1 MNDATID
8 ALQGMLRGVAQR
20 QRTIA
25 DNIANIETPNFT
37 AKRVEFE
44 DALREALES
53 GDSANV
59 APTIVNSTDP
69 ALPNGNNVSID
80 KEIVALQE
88 NALRYQLGIEAM
100 TSKLNLIRSSLRS
113 TL

>member
-1 MNDATID
+1 
-8 ALQGMLRGVAQR
+8 MLRGLAQR

-25 DNIANIETPNFT
+25 DNIANLETPNFT

-44 DALREALES
+44 SSLRAALAS
-53 GDSANV
+53 GDSGNV
-59 APTIVNSTDP
+59 APTIVGTNDP

-88 NALRYQLGIEAM
+88 TGLRYQLGIEAM
-100 TSKLNLIRSSLRS
+100 TSKLNLLRSSMRS
-113 TL
+113 SS